1 MLEHVIRHLISY
13 GFTDIVVNIHHF
25 GQQIVDFLRDNGNF
39 GVNIQVSDER
49 GELLDT
55 GGGILKARPLLDDG
69 EPFLVHNADIM
80 TDLNL
85 ADFYNYHLH
94 HSADASV
101 LVAERATSRYF
112 VFDSSRRLQGWENV
126 TTGETRPEG
135 FVPSAGQLQLAF
147 GGVHVISP
155 TVFDALAGYTDA
167 HKFSITPFYVDMC
180 RRLKIMGYIPDTAY
194 RWFDIGS
201 PEKLAQAEA
210 AITGSR
216 PLLFCQ
222 SSVTRIRGCAAGFQS
237 DSSKGPSPPP
247 PRRAR
252 RSRSP
257 LASCRRSAPTA

>member
-1 MLEHVIRHLISY
+1 
-13 GFTDIVVNIHHF
+13 
-25 GQQIVDFLRDNGNF
+25 
-39 GVNIQVSDER
+39 
-49 GELLDT
+49 
-55 GGGILKARPLLDDG
+55 
-69 EPFLVHNADIM
+69 M

-101 LVAERATSRYF
+101 LVAERTTSRYF

-135 FVPSAGQLQLAF
+135 FVPSACQLQLAF

-180 RRLKIMGYIPDTAY
+180 RRLKIMGYIPDAAY

-210 AITGSR
+210 AIAGS
-216 PLLFCQ
+216 Q
-222 SSVTRIRGCAAGFQS
+222 Q
-237 DSSKGPSPPP
+237 
-247 PRRAR
+247 
-252 RSRSP
+252 
-257 LASCRRSAPTA
+257 